1 MFLIVLLS
9 VILVKYHIYNMK
21 VTGKEIFLM
30 KNGQQIK
37 FNTIFNDIKR
47 VYHIEDLKKLYEFH
61 PISQSEL
68 V

>member
-37 FNTIFNDIKR
+37 FNTILNDIKR
-47 VYHIEDLKKLYEFH
+47 VYHIEDLKKLY
-61 PISQSEL
+61 
-68 V
+68 